1 VFAMSIWYLA
11 YIKMWSSWCW
21 SSVVKLFLS
30 MLETLGSIPSR
41 EKKNHRPVQKTVYEN
56 ILTYASIYYHLKY

>member
-1 VFAMSIWYLA
+1 MSIWYLA

-30 MLETLGSIPSR
+30 MLETLGSIPSTTKEGGR
-41 EKKNHRPVQKTVYEN
+41 EGKGEEG
-56 ILTYASIYYHLKY
+56 LT